1 MLGYLCVYMLNCVEI
16 ETQNCK
22 NAFHEIEMQKDK
34 TLDSHR
40 VLFSF
45 NYNRSKNKNSF
56 TKLIGL
62 TRVTK
67 SRVVAH
73 E

>member
-1 MLGYLCVYMLNCVEI
+1 MYMLNCVEI

-34 TLDSHR
+34 TLDSPS
-40 VLFSF
+40 VLVSF
-45 NYNRSKNKNSF
+45 NYNRSENKNSF
-56 TKLIGL
+56 IELIGL
-62 TRVTK
+62 TRVTN

-73 E
+73 KR